1 MAASLV
7 EAGLAA
13 HSTGSQQDGASPPP
27 STAELTAAAA
37 ASTAATAT
45 AATATAAT
53 AVRAPPLYT
62 SRLAA
67 EVEAQALRTS
77 AAVTP
82 VTTSSSAAATAAATA
97 AAAAARSSSSAVRTQ
112 QQHPTRETSS
122 SSGGGSLGVHTGATA
137 DLSRSSSGPVGSS
150 TSSSAVSSDN
160 PFTMAWGDG
169 WPKRFPAL
177 SAYASRA
184 WCRCELFMATSV
196 PMPPDGM
203 CVYAI
208 FTIRACFTRVVIC
221 VFLVQKQGCV

>member
-1 MAASLV
+1 MASSLV
-7 EAGLAA
+7 EAGIAA
-13 HSTGSQQDGASPPP
+13 HSTDSHQDGASPPP
-27 STAELTAAAA
+27 STAELTAAAG
-37 ASTAATAT
+37 TATATATTAT
-45 AATATAAT
+45 AAT
-53 AVRAPPLYT
+53 VRAPPLYT

-67 EVEAQALRTS
+67 EVEAQSLRTS

-97 AAAAARSSSSAVRTQ
+97 AAAATRNSSTVYAQ
-112 QQHPTRETSS
+112 QQHPARDANS
-122 SSGGGSLGVHTGATA
+122 SSGSGSLGVHTGVTA
-137 DLSRSSSGPVGSS
+137 DMSRSSSGPVGASS
-150 TSSSAVSSDN
+150 SSSSSSAISSDN

-203 CVYAI
+203 CVYTNFI
-208 FTIRACFTRVVIC
+208 
-221 VFLVQKQGCV
+221 